1 MIRTMAIT
9 NREDW
14 LRMRAANI
22 GASEI
27 GALMG
32 VDPYK
37 SRYALWMD
45 KAGRA
50 DPVSDNPVLR
60 AGRWMEAAAI
70 EAVRETHPEWN
81 ILRASTYY
89 WDDTLRIG
97 ATPDAFAVRG
107 GATGVVQCKKVA
119 ASHFQKWIE
128 EDGTITPPLH
138 YQLQVIA
145 EVMMTGAEWGCLAV
159 LADDGYGLDLH
170 CIDVPVHAAAWQRV
184 LEEAKA
190 FWASIEADVPPT
202 PDYDRDG
209 ALIAAQYP
217 ASNGAHVDLSHNNH
231 LAILLEERRNL
242 KAAILA
248 ARKIGGI
255 DDSEKRIASIDAE
268 IKHIMGEAGSA
279 VCGPWQLKYTERKP
293 FTVRATRILRIN
305 GGLHED
311 VE

>member
-1 MIRTMAIT
+1 MAIT

-32 VDPYK
+32 VDPHK
-37 SRYALWMD
+37 SRYALWME

-50 DPVSDNPVLR
+50 DPPGDNPVLR

-70 EAVRETHPEWN
+70 EAIRETHPDWN

-89 WDDTLRIG
+89 WDDALRIG
-97 ATPDAFAVRG
+97 ATPDAFAVRS
-107 GATGVVQCKKVA
+107 GAPGVVQCKKVA
-119 ASHFQKWIE
+119 ASHFKQWME
-128 EDGTITPPLH
+128 PDGSITPPLR

-145 EVMMTGAEWGCLAV
+145 EIVMTAAEWGCLAV
-159 LADDGYGLDLH
+159 LVDDGYGLDLH

-184 LEEAKA
+184 LDEAKA
-190 FWASIEADVPPT
+190 FWASIAADNPPT

-209 ALIAAQYP
+209 ALISAQYP
-217 ASNGAHVDLSHNNH
+217 TSNGAHVDLSHNNH

-242 KAAILA
+242 KDAIRA
-248 ARKIGGI
+248 AREIGGI
-255 DDSEKRIASIDAE
+255 GESEKRIASIDAE
-268 IKHIMGEAGSA
+268 IRHIMGATESA
-279 VCGPWQLKYTERKP
+279 VCGSWRLIYAERKP
-293 FTVRATRILRIN
+293 YTVKATRILRIN
-305 GGLHED
+305 GGGLHEHD
-311 VE
+311 E